1 MLTLGI
7 AGGTGSGKTTVAKA
21 IAKQLGHQT
30 IKIIHQDSYYLDQT
44 DVPFDV
50 RVKTNYDHPSAM
62 DMALLKEHIRK
73 LRKGLPIEKPIYDFK
88 IHTRVPETEPV
99 DPVDVLIIEGIF
111 ALQDPELRELLDIK
125 IYVETDADIRFIR
138 RLKRDI
144 MDRGRS
150 LESVIQQYKEIVRA
164 MHLQFVEPSKQF
176 ADIIIPE
183 GGYNKVA
190 IDILVKT
197 IREYIRQ
204 KSKGTELSI
213 GEPQPEPP
221 VAMKEESSKTAGTT
235 AS

>member
-21 IAKQLGHQT
+21 IAKQLGQQS
-30 IKIIHQDSYYLDQT
+30 IKIIHQDSYYLDQS

-50 RVKTNYDHPSAM
+50 RVKTNYDHPNAM
-62 DMALLKEHIRK
+62 DIMLLKKHIRK
-73 LRKGLPIEKPIYDFK
+73 LRDGFPIEKPIYDFK
-88 IHTRVPETEPV
+88 IHTRVPETEHV

-144 MDRGRS
+144 LERGRS
-150 LESVIQQYKEIVRA
+150 LESVIQQYKEIVRT

-197 IREYIRQ
+197 IREYVRQ
-204 KSKGTELSI
+204 KSKEIASHPADSHVESPI
-213 GEPQPEPP
+213 AIP
-221 VAMKEESSKTAGTT
+221 VETT
-235 AS
+235 KATVS